1 MEPIKVIGTAPEM
14 SNLVGMY
21 AYLIEEDKI
30 KARIFITGKADNTYF
45 ICQVISPLTGEPNI
59 AKLMT
64 LEQLKNWIII
74 PKQELAN
81 KILADYFKNGWRY
94 GITINIDTY
103 KRFLWSAFLNAL

>member
-1 MEPIKVIGTAPEM
+1 MEPIKVIGTASEM

-21 AYLIEEDKI
+21 AFLIEEDKI

-64 LEQLKNWIII
+64 LEQLKNWVIIT
-74 PKQELAN
+74 KRDLAN
-81 KILADYFKNGWRY
+81 EVLDDYFKNGWRY
-94 GITINIDTY
+94 GVT
-103 KRFLWSAFLNAL
+103 F

>member
-1 MEPIKVIGTAPEM
+1 MKPIKLIGTASEM

-21 AYLIEEDKI
+21 AFLIEEDKI
-30 KARIFITGKADNTYF
+30 KARIFIIGKADNTYF

-74 PKQELAN
+74 PKQDLAN
-81 KILADYFKNGWRY
+81 KILADYFKNGWCY
-94 GITINIDTY
+94 DVL
-103 KRFLWSAFLNAL
+103 F